1 MSCATTVLRLI
12 GGSFNV
18 ENLFLR
24 PKVLNNETWAEGKP
38 ILEKFSAAQLLLE
51 KAVYSAADKSK
62 IAQMLEQFGLDKTD
76 EGPFVILRP

>member
-1 MSCATTVLRLI
+1 MSWATTVLRMI
-12 GGSFNV
+12 VGSFNV
-18 ENLFLR
+18 ENLFRR

-62 IAQMLEQFGLDKTD
+62 IAQMLDSSGSTKPTKALS
-76 EGPFVILRP
+76 